1 MRILILGGYGVFGA
15 RLAQLLSDRPELDLI
30 IGGRDLAK
38 ASAFCASYQGA
49 ARARPL
55 KLDRLDIAAAL
66 DAERPDLVVDASG
79 PFQGY
84 GANPYVVIEA
94 CIAAGIDYVDLAD
107 SVDFVSGVAALDA
120 QAKAAGV
127 VVLSGVSTCPV
138 LTSAVL
144 REMSKTMTL
153 VDVDAGIAPSPFAG
167 VGLNVVRAVVSY
179 AGAPV
184 GLLRD
189 GKPAD
194 GPGLAESRR
203 FTVAVPGTLPLRSIH
218 FSLAEV
224 PDLRVLP
231 REYPS
236 LRNIWFGAG
245 PTPEFLH
252 RMLNGLAAARAHLG
266 LPSLEPLSPLFHW
279 VLNAARMGEH
289 RGGMF
294 VRARGIADGKPAER
308 TWHLLAEGDSGP
320 FIPSMA
326 VEAIVRKRLDGIRP
340 DTGARAATH
349 ALALTDYDAMF
360 ARRGIVTGFRTDDAG
375 APLYR
380 RILADA
386 YDTLPTRLRELHG
399 TSSRRQWQGRARVEH
414 GHGLLAKLVRAV
426 VGFPKAGENV
436 PVSVAFTPQG
446 DGELW
451 TRTFDGRS
459 FSSVQYEGE
468 GKDARLLVERFGVAT
483 FSLAL
488 VRDGDKLLLVP
499 RRWSLF
505 GLPMP
510 PFLLPRGVSFEHEE
524 DGRFHFDVEIAM
536 PIVGRIVHY
545 QGSLAPSP
553 P

>member
-15 RLAQLLSDRPELDLI
+15 RLAQLLSDRPELELL

-38 ASAFCASYQGA
+38 ASAFCASYEGV

-55 KLDRLDIAAAL
+55 KLDRLDIAPAL

-94 CIAAGIDYVDLAD
+94 CIAAGVDYVDLAD

-120 QAKAAGV
+120 RARAAGV
-127 VVLSGVSTCPV
+127 FVLSGVSTCPV

-144 REMSKTMTL
+144 REMAKTMTL

-179 AGAPV
+179 AGSPV
-184 GLLRD
+184 GLVRD
-189 GKPAD
+189 GKPAEAL
-194 GPGLAESRR
+194 GLAESRR

-236 LRNIWFGAG
+236 LRNVWFGAG

-252 RMLNGLAAARAHLG
+252 RMLNGLAAARAHLS

-294 VRARGIADGKPAER
+294 VRARGVADGKPVER

-320 FIPSMA
+320 YIPSMA
-326 VEAIVRKRLDGIRP
+326 VEAIVRKLLEGTRP
-340 DTGARAATH
+340 EIGARAATH
-349 ALALTDYDAMF
+349 ALDLADYDAMF
-360 ARRGIVTGFRTDDAG
+360 ARRGIVTGFRTDDPG

-380 RILADA
+380 RILGDA
-386 YDTLPTRLRELHG
+386 YDALPPRLRELHG
-399 TSSRRQWQGRARVEH
+399 TSARRQWRGHARVAH
-414 GHGLLAKLVRAV
+414 GGGFLAKLVRAV

-436 PVSVAFTPQG
+436 PVTVAFTPQG
-446 DGELW
+446 DAELW

-459 FSSVQYEGE
+459 FSSLQYEGE
-468 GKDARLLVERFGVAT
+468 GKDARLLVERFGAVS

-488 VRDGDKLLLVP
+488 VREGGKLLLVP
-499 RRWSLF
+499 RRWSFL
-505 GLPMP
+505 GVPMP
-510 PFLLPRGVSFEHEE
+510 HSLLPRGVSFEYE
-524 DGRFHFDVEIAM
+524 DNGRFHFDVEIAM
-536 PIVGRIVHY
+536 PMVGRIVHY
-545 QGSLAPSP
+545 QGNLEPLP
-553 P
+553 